1 MVHGQNGA
9 LAMRLLRL
17 NMKKETQFTHIS
29 RPKAGLGT
37 AVNPDITRA
46 STLLFDKAE
55 DLYRS
60 DIRGYGRHGSSVH
73 DALKKAFNLLE
84 GGEGT
89 SLFPSGLASCT
100 YPILSQVKAGD
111 HILLTDSSYGPTRS
125 FCDGHLK
132 KLNIE
137 TEMYDPRIGAGIEAL
152 IRPNTSVILLESP
165 GSLTFEVQ
173 DIPAIVKAAQAHNI
187 TTIIDNTWSAGL
199 SLNPLSMGV
208 DISCHA
214 ATKYFGGHSD
224 IMGGAAV
231 SRTKQLAKQVEQTA
245 KHLGNATSPDD
256 IYQIL
261 RGFRTVVPR
270 FRQQETTS
278 LALAEWLSEHPKIQY
293 VLHPAHPT
301 HPDYDIWK
309 RDFSGGGCIFSVVFK
324 PCPENEI
331 LAFVN
336 ALKLFGIGYS
346 YGGFES
352 LCIHCDP
359 QLKRSVSQSLG
370 GPLVRFACGL
380 EAMEDLKID
389 IEQALNEIT

>member
-1 MVHGQNGA
+1 
-9 LAMRLLRL
+9 
-17 NMKKETQFTHIS
+17 MKKETQFAHIA

-46 STLLFDKAE
+46 STLLFEKAE

-60 DIRGYGRHGSSVH
+60 DIRGYGRHGSAVH
-73 DALKKAFNLLE
+73 DDLKEAFNLLE
-84 GGEGT
+84 GGAGT
-89 SLFPSGLASCT
+89 SLFPSGLAACT

-111 HILLTDSSYGPTRS
+111 HVLLTDSSYGPTRY

-137 TEMYDPRIGAGIEAL
+137 TEIYDPRIGGNIDTL

-165 GSLTFEVQ
+165 GSLTFEIQ
-173 DIPAIVKAAQAHNI
+173 DIPAIVKVAKANNI

-199 SLNPLSMGV
+199 TLNPLALGV

-214 ATKYFGGHSD
+214 ATKYFAGHSD
-224 IMGGAAV
+224 IMSGAAV
-231 SRTKQLAKQVEQTA
+231 SRTKKLADQVALTA
-245 KHLGNATSPDD
+245 KHLGNASSPDD
-256 IYQIL
+256 VYQVL
-261 RGFRTVVPR
+261 RGFRSVVPR
-270 FRQQETTS
+270 FRQQEATS
-278 LALAEWLSEHPKIQY
+278 LALANWLADHPKIQQ

-301 HPDYDIWK
+301 HPDHAIWK
-309 RDFSGGGCIFSVVFK
+309 RDFTGGGCIFSVVFK
-324 PCPENEI
+324 PCSKKEV

-336 ALKLFGIGYS
+336 ALQLFGIGYS

-359 QLKRSVSQSLG
+359 QLKRSTSESLG
-370 GPLVRFACGL
+370 GPLIRFACGL
-380 EAMEDLKID
+380 EAMEDLKADID
-389 IEQALNEIT
+389 QAFNEIS